1 MHSRGIIAA
10 LVLLPLIFV
19 WQQPN
24 SESPESPVVR
34 SATHLVRLNVI
45 VDDKTGHPVSN
56 LRQQDFTVTD
66 RGHPEKIGFF
76 SIDSA
81 TTTTQPRAP
90 LPQNTF
96 SDEPRYHRGS
106 PNGVTIVL
114 LDNLNTLTGAAPDPY
129 ETTPFWL
136 EDHAAWGWRG
146 RWLWESGIRVASD
159 VCAAPQT
166 LLQ

>member
-56 LRQQDFTVTD
+56 LRQEGFTVTD

-90 LPQNTF
+90 FAAKHLLRRAQV
-96 SDEPRYHRGS
+96 PRRF
-106 PNGVTIVL
+106 
-114 LDNLNTLTGAAPDPY
+114 A
-129 ETTPFWL
+129 E
-136 EDHAAWGWRG
+136 R
-146 RWLWESGIRVASD
+146 R
-159 VCAAPQT
+159 
-166 LLQ
+166 